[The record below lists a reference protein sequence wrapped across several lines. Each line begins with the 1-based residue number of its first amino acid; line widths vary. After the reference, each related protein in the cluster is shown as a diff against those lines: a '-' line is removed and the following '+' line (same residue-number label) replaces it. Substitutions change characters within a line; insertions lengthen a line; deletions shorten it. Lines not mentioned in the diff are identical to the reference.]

1 MGKERQCQGLSGMGA
16 GQTQVFC
23 DGGREIPQMQI
34 LRRGRHCIKPDSS
47 FIQVPSAG
55 RELGKVLQ
63 RCWAGAQDA
72 EWEVKAFYKHTASVD
87 PLTLTDSG
95 HEKQRQH

>member
-1 MGKERQCQGLSGMGA
+1 MR
-16 GQTQVFC
+16 
-23 DGGREIPQMQI
+23 I
-34 LRRGRHCIKPDSS
+34 LHQGRHCIKAGSL

-55 RELGKVLQ
+55 RELGKDLQ

-72 EWEVKAFYKHTASVD
+72 EWEVKGFHKYTASVD